1 MSIADI
7 MLNGSISFAA
17 IGLWFLAGQVSRI
30 ADALHGKIES
40 TDEDEED

>member
-17 IGLWFLAGQVSRI
+17 IGLLFLAGQVSRI
-30 ADALHGKIES
+30 ADAMHGKIEPV
-40 TDEDEED
+40 DEDDDD